1 MGPAAGSRQQR
12 VRLVHPGR
20 AADLQIPYAGLVDRP
35 FVLHIV
41 DPSNSSN
48 QSTIEL
54 DV

>member
-1 MGPAAGSRQQR
+1 
-12 VRLVHPGR
+12 L
-20 AADLQIPYAGLVDRP
+20 LIFKIPYASLVDRP

-48 QSTIEL
+48 ESTIEL